1 MGCGSSKGAAAV
13 EQPPAS
19 QTKDATLA
27 EEGSAAAATK
37 PVGSVEVYG
46 VTGSMNCMSAVML
59 ADASGCGK
67 LVPCMP
73 HQDTLKPEFLAMNP
87 FHAVPLLKD
96 GDFCLAET
104 NAILHYMAE
113 KYAPAAY
120 PVADA
125 KRCAFIDWA
134 LDRFS
139 GVMYADA
146 AKTIYPVLGY
156 VSAPEDQAAAGK
168 TCTENL
174 QEFAK
179 VFLKEKFIG
188 GDKPS
193 IADYRVAPFFFCYAH
208 PQLKEVSCVEVPNRI
223 KQFNKDFAEACSASG
238 LMSVA
243 GGYALKEMLDAKAGS
258 PADMLTVS
266 GIQETVNAALDFV
279 MEIAD
284 AFKDKVTAGS
294 GKVEIHGAPGSMNCM
309 GPILIAKHAGCGDM
323 VQCIPGVDTQKP
335 EFLAMNPFH
344 AVPLLKDGDFCLAES
359 SAILRYLAVMYS
371 QDLYPADAKVRGKI
385 NWAMDRF
392 SSAMYDDAVKTLY
405 PCFGY
410 AAPPE
415 DRSAAGKACTE
426 HLKEFADVFLKDKFV
441 AGDKLSIADFKVAPF
456 FFAYEHDMVKEQS
469 FVEVPE
475 RIRQFNKDFAQACSA
490 AGMLAQAGGFAVKET
505 LDKGDGPAIIAN
517 TEEQAPVD
525 PQSGV
530 AENPASS
537 VQQPCGCGFLF

>member
-96 GDFCLAET
+96 GDFCLAE
-104 NAILHYMAE
+104 
-113 KYAPAAY
+113 
-120 PVADA
+120 
-125 KRCAFIDWA
+125 
-134 LDRFS
+134 
-139 GVMYADA
+139 
-146 AKTIYPVLGY
+146 
-156 VSAPEDQAAAGK
+156 
-168 TCTENL
+168 
-174 QEFAK
+174 
-179 VFLKEKFIG
+179 
-188 GDKPS
+188 
-193 IADYRVAPFFFCYAH
+193 
-208 PQLKEVSCVEVPNRI
+208 
-223 KQFNKDFAEACSASG
+223 
-238 LMSVA
+238 
-243 GGYALKEMLDAKAGS
+243 
-258 PADMLTVS
+258 
-266 GIQETVNAALDFV
+266 
-279 MEIAD
+279 
-284 AFKDKVTAGS
+284 
-294 GKVEIHGAPGSMNCM
+294 
-309 GPILIAKHAGCGDM
+309 
-323 VQCIPGVDTQKP
+323 
-335 EFLAMNPFH
+335 
-344 AVPLLKDGDFCLAES
+344 S

-415 DRSAAGKACTE
+415 DRSAAGEACTE